1 MSLHTGIGHTLK
13 AFMKLLL
20 IEDEVA
26 LSEALSALLRAE
38 GFAVDVVATLQRAQ
52 AAVRVSAY
60 DAVLLD
66 LYLPDGD
73 GMTWLRQWRA
83 SGHASPVIIM
93 TARDQV
99 SDRIAGLQS
108 GADDYIIKPFD
119 VQELLARLRAV
130 LRRSQGTALE
140 WLKVGSLAL
149 DLQGR
154 RARVDAQDI
163 ELTAK
168 EWAVLEKLASR
179 PGRIVNKEALDQ
191 ALYSFDDEV
200 GSNTLEVYISRIR
213 KKIGRERVET
223 VRGLG
228 YRLVQAV
235 QP

>member
-1 MSLHTGIGHTLK
+1 
-13 AFMKLLL
+13 MKLLL
-20 IEDEVA
+20 IEDELA
-26 LSEALSALLRAE
+26 LSEALGTLLRAQ
-38 GFAVDVVATLQRAQ
+38 GYAVDPVINLARAD
-52 AAVRVSAY
+52 AAMSVSHY

-73 GMTWLRQWRA
+73 GLAWLRRLRA
-83 SGHASPVIIM
+83 KGITHPVIVM

-108 GADDYIIKPFD
+108 GADDYVVKPFD
-119 VQELLARLRAV
+119 VHELMARLSAV
-130 LRRSQGTALE
+130 LRRAQGVASN
-140 WLKVGSLAL
+140 WLQLGSLGL

-154 RARVDAQDI
+154 RVRIGTQNI

-179 PGRIVNKEALDQ
+179 CGRIVDKAALDQ

-213 KKIGRERVET
+213 KKIGKHRVET

-228 YRLVQAV
+228 YRLIESQ

>member
-1 MSLHTGIGHTLK
+1 
-13 AFMKLLL
+13 MKLLL
-20 IEDEVA
+20 IEDEPA
-26 LSEALSALLRAE
+26 LSEALSTLLRAE
-38 GFAVDVVATLQRAQ
+38 GYAVDPVASLHSAET
-52 AAVRVSAY
+52 AVRLSTY

-73 GMTWLRQWRA
+73 GMAWLRQQRA
-83 SGHASPVIIM
+83 KGSTCPVIIM

-108 GADDYIIKPFD
+108 GADDYVLKPFD
-119 VQELLARLRAV
+119 AQELLARLGAV
-130 LRRSQGTALE
+130 MRRTQGVASNWQQLGD
-140 WLKVGSLAL
+140 LGL

-154 RARVDAQDI
+154 RARVGTQDI

-191 ALYSFDDEV
+191 ALYSFDDDI

-213 KKIGRERVET
+213 KKIGKQRVET

-228 YRLVQAV
+228 YRLVSDNT
-235 QP
+235 P